1 MSLSKEMK
9 DMISKMESDLNDVKK
24 AQSRKYL
31 DDYEQGFIDGSVEI
45 FESSLKLI
53 KIIEKKLDID

>member
-1 MSLSKEMK
+1 
-9 DMISKMESDLNDVKK
+9 MISKMESDLNDVKK